1 MKTEYRFAEA
11 LKNMMSEVSLD
22 SISVTTLCKK
32 CHVKRQTFYYHFH
45 DIYDLLTLVFL
56 NETIPHADD
65 ARNAKELLKH
75 IYNYYSKN
83 KGFIDATLNSAGKE
97 LAEEFIYNVCNKTF
111 LRFINQIQ
119 DSKKLHINDR
129 KAVARFYALAYS
141 HSIIYYLATYKAK
154 SLEGLLN
161 CFIFES
167 SNAFNDAVSRLL
179 IIRSKQK
186 WLILT

>member
-1 MKTEYRFAEA
+1 MKTEYRLAEA

-22 SISVTTLCKK
+22 SISVTTLTKK
-32 CHVKRQTFYYHFH
+32 CKVNRQTFYYHFH
-45 DIYDLLTLVFL
+45 DIYDLLTLIFL
-56 NETIPHADD
+56 NEEIEDIET
-65 ARNAKELLKH
+65 ARNIKEMLGL
-75 IYNYYSKN
+75 IYRYYMKN

-97 LAEEFIYNVCNKTF
+97 LFEEFIYNTCYKTF
-111 LRFINQIQ
+111 MRFVNSVQ

-141 HSIIYYLATYKAK
+141 HSIVYYLATYKSK

-161 CFIFES
+161 CFLFES
-167 SNAFNDAVSRLL
+167 NSAFEEAVNRLL

-186 WLILT
+186 

>member
-1 MKTEYRFAEA
+1 MKTEYRLAEA
-11 LKNMMSEVSLD
+11 LKNMMSEVPLD
-22 SISVTTLCKK
+22 SISVTTLTKK
-32 CHVKRQTFYYHFH
+32 CKVNRQTFYYHFH
-45 DIYDLLTLVFL
+45 DIYDLLTLIFL
-56 NETIPHADD
+56 NESIPELDD
-65 ARNAKELLKH
+65 TENVNDALVCIWK
-75 IYNYYSKN
+75 YYLKN

-154 SLEGLLN
+154 SLDGLLN

-167 SNAFNDAVSRLL
+167 SNAFNDAVNRLL

-186 WLILT
+186 